1 MSKRASLLLLL
12 GSSAGVAHAQAWDP
26 MERFHHPHAT
36 RPAPRP
42 QPRPAQPAPPVP
54 EPEASPP
61 AVVPQVSVPP
71 AEAPPVYQQPAYPQP
86 APVYAPPAT
95 WSGGSIA
102 VDIDRWNGLRQ
113 SDALPFSAYATFLLA
128 HRGWP
133 GEAAMRRTAE
143 QKAGQA
149 DAYAADV
156 LRFFAA
162 FPPAS
167 PAGHAAFALAL
178 QGSGRLAEA
187 REQARQAWTGGA
199 MPVDLEQRLSGAFG
213 STFSADD
220 HDRRLEAL
228 LGNGDTQSAGR
239 SLAFASPGRRPLY
252 DARLALQTRAPDA
265 NDRAN
270 ALDPAARRDPGLLFD
285 QVVWLK
291 NGNQIA
297 AARAMLASRP
307 TFDRPIA
314 SPGRYLDT
322 ALALARGAAADG
334 NWQQVYGIASKLEDL
349 YAPGTD
355 VSDHPYDERDD
366 YTSLAWL
373 GGTTALFRLGR
384 PADAARLFDL
394 YGRAARSPQTRAKG
408 FFWAARAAATAG
420 NTTQA
425 SVWLEQAARNP
436 DQFYGQLALARL
448 GRTPPPPAPAP
459 PLDPA
464 ARAAFNA
471 QPLVAAIRYLGSVG
485 RRGDQTIF
493 VRALAAHLDNDR
505 DRNLAGELGRSI
517 GRPDLG
523 VWTAREARSVG
534 DTFYAP
540 AAFPEVTIPP
550 AYAQQWSFAH
560 GIMRQESSFERSAVS
575 NAGARGMM
583 QLMPAT
589 ARQSASRVGV
599 PYDLGRLTE
608 DPQYNILL
616 GNHFLSELMDE
627 WGGNAV
633 LVAAAYNAGSGNVR
647 RWIASNGD
655 PRLPGTDVVRWIEEI
670 PFQETRNYVQRVL
683 ENTVVYD
690 LMNPSRGNVPLRN
703 RLSTLLGQGQY
714 GG

>member
-1 MSKRASLLLLL
+1 M
-12 GSSAGVAHAQAWDP
+12 D
-26 MERFHHPHAT
+26 RFHRTQPRAPH
-36 RPAPRP
+36 RP
-42 QPRPAQPAPPVP
+42 QPQPQHLQVQQPPAQAQQRVAPAAVPQPPPPQPAAPNIQQSYAPPP
-54 EPEASPP
+54 YP
-61 AVVPQVSVPP
+61 A
-71 AEAPPVYQQPAYPQP
+71 P
-86 APVYAPPAT
+86 APVYAQPAPV
-95 WSGGSIA
+95 SALPGMYAGSA
-102 VDIDRWNGLRQ
+102 VAADLDRWNALRQ
-113 SDALPFSAYATFLLA
+113 TDSLPFEAYAAFLLG

-149 DAYAADV
+149 DASAAEV

-162 FPPAS
+162 YPPAT
-167 PAGHAAFALAL
+167 PGGHAAFAFAL
-178 QGSGRLAEA
+178 QAGGRFAEA
-187 REQARQAWTGGA
+187 RDEARAAWTVGA
-199 MPVDLEQRLSGAFG
+199 MPVDVEQRLFGAFG
-213 STFSADD
+213 NGFTAED

-228 LGNGDTQSAGR
+228 LGNGDTQSAARG
-239 SLAFASPGRRPLY
+239 LAYASPARRALY
-252 DARLALQTRAPDA
+252 ATRLALQTRAPDA
-265 NDRAN
+265 NDRVN

-297 AARAMLASRP
+297 AARAMLAARP
-307 TFDRPIA
+307 TFDHPIA
-314 SPGRYLDT
+314 SPGRYLNT
-322 ALALARGAAADG
+322 ALALARGAAADS

-355 VSDHPYDERDD
+355 VSDRSYDERDD

-373 GGTTALFRLGR
+373 GGTAALFRLGR
-384 PADAARLFDL
+384 PGDAAHLFDL

-408 FFWAARAAATAG
+408 FYWAARAATAAG
-420 NTTQA
+420 NATQA
-425 SVWLEQAARNP
+425 AAWMEQAAQNP

-448 GRTPPPPAPAP
+448 GRTPAP
-459 PLDPA
+459 PRPEPALDPMQ
-464 ARAAFNA
+464 RAAFNA
-471 QPLVAAIRYLGSVG
+471 QPLVAAVRYLGAVG
-485 RRGDQTIF
+485 RRSDQTTF
-493 VRALAAHLDNDR
+493 VRALAAHLDNER
-505 DRNLAGELGRSI
+505 DRALAGELGRAI

-523 VWTAREARSVG
+523 VWAAREARSVG

-540 AAFPEVTIPP
+540 AAFPEVAIPP
-550 AYAQQWSFAH
+550 AYAQHWSFAH
-560 GIMRQESSFERSAVS
+560 GIMRQESSFERTAVS

-583 QLMPAT
+583 QLMPGT

-616 GNHFLSELMDE
+616 GSHYLSELMDE

-647 RWIASNGD
+647 RWIAANGD
-655 PRLPGTDVVRWIEEI
+655 PRTPGTDVVRWIEEI
-670 PFQETRNYVQRVL
+670 PFAETRNYVQRVL

-690 LMNPSRGNVPLRN
+690 LMNPSRGNLPLRN
-703 RLSTLLGQGQY
+703 RLSALLGQSQY